1 MKPLLI
7 CILLLG
13 VSTSFADEDAP
24 KRKVAP
30 LFASD
35 DVLNVTITAPIDEIM
50 RVRSLEEEM
59 PGTFSYR
66 DAESGEEVT
75 LDIGIRTRGRFRHD
89 RKICPF
95 APLRLNFRKT
105 KGTLLAKS
113 DKMKLVTH
121 CQNKSGKYEQ
131 TVLRDYIAYRTFN
144 AVTERSFRA
153 RLLHVRYVES
163 TSGKDVATS
172 YAVLL
177 EHRDQ
182 LAKRIGMKVDDSAS
196 TNVLALDGAYTN
208 LVSVFQFLVGNTDF
222 SPIKGQPNEP
232 CCHNHVLFR
241 DDKTQIS
248 VPYDFDLTGIVNAP
262 HAKPHPRFNLSSVR
276 QRQYRGRCINNE
288 HLDASFD
295 TFRDQ
300 RQAIYEM
307 IDNVEG
313 LTSST
318 RKSVTRYVE
327 SFYKIIDS
335 PRKVEREILK
345 DCLGPASPAQASQR

>member
-1 MKPLLI
+1 M

-13 VSTSFADEDAP
+13 FGTSNDEEYAT
-24 KRKVAP
+24 KSKVAH
-30 LFASD
+30 LCD
-35 DVLNVTITAPIDEIM
+35 ENDVLNVTITAPIGEIM

-59 PGTFSYR
+59 QGTFSYR
-66 DAESGEEVT
+66 DAETGEEVT
-75 LDIGIRTRGRFRHD
+75 LDIGIRTRGRFRHA
-89 RKICPF
+89 RETCPF
-95 APLRLNFRKT
+95 APLRLNFHKT

-113 DKMKLVTH
+113 NKLKLVTH
-121 CQNKSGKYEQ
+121 CRSKSGKYEQ
-131 TVLRDYIAYRTFN
+131 TVLREYIAYRILN

-153 RLLHVRYVES
+153 RLLRIRYVES
-163 TSGKDVATS
+163 TNGKDVETS
-172 YAVLL
+172 YGILL
-177 EHRDQ
+177 EHRKQ
-182 LAKRIGMKVDDSAS
+182 LAKRIGMKVDNSTA

-222 SPIKGQPNEP
+222 SPIKGQPDER

-241 DDKTQIS
+241 DDNTQIS

-276 QRQYRGRCINNE
+276 QRRYRGRCINNE
-288 HLDASFD
+288 HLDASFE
-295 TFRDQ
+295 TFRNQ
-300 RQAIYEM
+300 REAIYAL

-313 LTSST
+313 LTNGT

-327 SFYKIIDS
+327 SFYKVIDS
-335 PRKVEREILK
+335 PRRVEGDILR